1 MPPVGVEP
9 THLAVPDFE
18 SGASTNS
25 TTGATEAS
33 KEEALRYEAEKPVS
47 NPACGGNA
55 MTDENIAGEET
66 GFGRFGR
73 RVGLV
78 LGPMIAIGLQ
88 LLPAPDGLSPE
99 AWRVVSLAALMVVWW
114 VTEAIPIAATA
125 LIPLAA
131 LPLLGATS
139 MKDAAA
145 PYADPIVFLFIGGFI
160 LAACVE
166 RWRLHERIALSIA
179 SIAGGRPVA
188 LVGGFMIA
196 SMLISMWISNT
207 ATTLMLAPIAIGA
220 ARAMSGGGKPDLA
233 LGGALT
239 LGVAHASTIGGI
251 GTPVGTPTNLI
262 AMAFFERAGEP
273 IAFIDWM
280 THAIPIMLLML
291 PAAWLLLCWPLFGK
305 GHTRFEAIAAIV
317 KDALKALGPMT
328 RPEMRIGAVFALTAL
343 GWMFRVQIAELPGLS
358 ALTDTGVAIAGALL
372 LFFLPSGRGRGE
384 KLIDWKTAERIPW
397 GIAILFGGGLALAAG
412 MESTG
417 LAAWIGEWIGGLDGL
432 SAFTLVALLV
442 VTTILVSELASNVA
456 TLTSMLPVVAAVA
469 AATGTPLQQLAF
481 PVALAASFAFM
492 LPVATAPNAIAYS
505 SGLVTLKRM
514 LSVGF
519 GLNIAAIVLIM
530 TFAT

>member
-1 MPPVGVEP
+1 
-9 THLAVPDFE
+9 
-18 SGASTNS
+18 
-25 TTGATEAS
+25 
-33 KEEALRYEAEKPVS
+33 
-47 NPACGGNA
+47 
-55 MTDENIAGEET
+55 MTDEGVAGEET
-66 GFGRFGR
+66 GFGRAGR
-73 RVGLV
+73 WIGLI
-78 LGPMIAIGLQ
+78 LGPALALGLQ
-88 LLPAPDGLSPE
+88 ALPPPEGLSPE
-99 AWRVVSLAALMVVWW
+99 AWRVVSLATLMVVWW

-131 LPLLGATS
+131 LPLLGAAS
-139 MKDAAA
+139 MKEAAA

-179 SIAGGRPVA
+179 SVAGGRPVA
-188 LVGGFMIA
+188 LVGGFMIG

-239 LGVAHASTIGGI
+239 LGVAHAATIGGI

-262 AMAFFERAGEP
+262 AIAFFERAGEP

-280 THAIPIMLLML
+280 SHALPIMLVMI
-291 PAAWLLLCWPLFGK
+291 PVAWLLLCWPLFGK
-305 GHTRFEAIAAIV
+305 GHARFEAIGAVV
-317 KDALKALGPMT
+317 KDALKALGPIT
-328 RPEMRIGAVFALTAL
+328 RPEVRIGLVFALTAL
-343 GWMFRVQIAELPGLS
+343 AWMFRVQLAELPGLGS
-358 ALTDTGVAIAGALL
+358 LTDTGVAIAGALL
-372 LFFLPSGRGRGE
+372 LFFVPSGRGGGE
-384 KLIDWKTAERIPW
+384 RLIDWKTAERIPW
-397 GIAILFGGGLALAAG
+397 GIAVLFGGGLSLAAA
-412 MESTG
+412 MEATG
-417 LAAWIGEWIGGLDGL
+417 LAAWIGEWIAGLDAL
-432 SAFTLVALLV
+432 SAFALVALLV

-469 AATGTPLQQLAF
+469 TATETPLQQLAF

-514 LSVGF
+514 LTVGF

-530 TFAT
+530 TFAA

>member
-1 MPPVGVEP
+1 
-9 THLAVPDFE
+9 
-18 SGASTNS
+18 
-25 TTGATEAS
+25 
-33 KEEALRYEAEKPVS
+33 
-47 NPACGGNA
+47 
-55 MTDENIAGEET
+55 MTDEDIAGEET
-66 GFGRFGR
+66 GFGRVGR
-73 RVGLV
+73 WIGLV
-78 LGPMIAIGLQ
+78 LGPALAIGIQ
-88 LLPAPDGLSPE
+88 LMPPPEGLSPE

-131 LPLLGATS
+131 LPLIGAAS
-139 MKDAAA
+139 MKEAAS

-179 SIAGGRPVA
+179 SVAGGRPIA
-188 LVGGFMIA
+188 LVGAFMLA

-239 LGVAHASTIGGI
+239 LGVAHAATIGGI

-262 AMAFFERAGEP
+262 GIAFFERAGEP

-280 THAIPIMLLML
+280 SRAIPIMLLMM
-291 PAAWLLLCWPLFGK
+291 PIAWLLLCWPLFGK
-305 GHTRFEAIAAIV
+305 GHSRFEAIGSVV
-317 KDALKALGPMT
+317 KDALHALGPIT
-328 RPEMRIGAVFALTAL
+328 KPEVRIGIVFALTAFA
-343 GWMFRVQIAELPGLS
+343 WMFRVQIAEIPGLT

-372 LFFLPSGRGRGE
+372 LFFIPSGRDRGE

-397 GIAILFGGGLALAAG
+397 GIAILFGGGLSLAAG
-412 MESTG
+412 MEATG
-417 LAAWIGEWIGGLDGL
+417 LAAWIGEWIASLDGL
-432 SAFTLVALLV
+432 SAFALVALLV

-469 AATGTPLQQLAF
+469 TATGTPLQQLGF

-505 SGLVTLKRM
+505 SGLLTLKRM
-514 LSVGF
+514 LAVGF